1 MYKLPKPRLR
11 SETATTQ
18 RGSVVAAT
26 SAANGHKI
34 QDEPDDQQDD
44 TDDQQDV
51 QARDEQTQDNENNA
65 ENDHRASICRG
76 KPPHLQ
82 KFFPRINWLNPPPVL
97 GGHAVTT

>member
-1 MYKLPKPRLR
+1 MNKLPKPTLGA
-11 SETATTQ
+11 ENATTQ

-51 QARDEQTQDNENNA
+51 QARDEQTQDNKNDA
-65 ENDHRASICRG
+65 ENDHRTSI
-76 KPPHLQ
+76 
-82 KFFPRINWLNPPPVL
+82 
-97 GGHAVTT
+97 